1 MNTAG
6 QISWT
11 CQKAARSCLRQTVA
25 ELKYIDEKALDYRQ
39 FYTTKLQ
46 CEIN

>member
-25 ELKYIDEKALDYRQ
+25 ELKYIDENHLITDSFTQPSYNAR
-39 FYTTKLQ
+39 
-46 CEIN
+46 